1 MGYWQNGAY
10 FIGDRIIPK
19 SDEYTDKQLSRLLKR
34 NLEKTYE
41 KIEQDNRREREVSEV
56 DPFD

>member
-1 MGYWQNGAY
+1 MEYWQNGAY

-19 SDEYTDKQLSRLLKR
+19 SDEYTDKQLSSLLKR